1 METWLEVPLS
11 AWQISTNSRIHVSS
25 SSPRAPVVVACRK
38 RSSKPVSLTP
48 SAPVDPLFIFLPIQ
62 KPYHGKRERE
72 RERDNM
78 TAAISM
84 VGEGKE
90 EKGPEGEESGGGRP
104 LVHSQVRRIREED
117 LRIGDGIGEGLSARD
132 LRIPVPLHTAAA
144 DALLYSRLALP
155 SSPLRNSKAAF
166 GSA

>member
-1 METWLEVPLS
+1 
-11 AWQISTNSRIHVSS
+11 
-25 SSPRAPVVVACRK
+25 
-38 RSSKPVSLTP
+38 
-48 SAPVDPLFIFLPIQ
+48 
-62 KPYHGKRERE
+62 
-72 RERDNM
+72 M

-90 EKGPEGEESGGGRP
+90 EKGPEVEESGGGRP

-117 LRIGDGIGEGLSARD
+117 LRIGDGTGEGLSTRD

-144 DALLYSRLALP
+144 ADALLCSRSALP
-155 SSPLRNSKAAF
+155 SSPLRKSKAAF